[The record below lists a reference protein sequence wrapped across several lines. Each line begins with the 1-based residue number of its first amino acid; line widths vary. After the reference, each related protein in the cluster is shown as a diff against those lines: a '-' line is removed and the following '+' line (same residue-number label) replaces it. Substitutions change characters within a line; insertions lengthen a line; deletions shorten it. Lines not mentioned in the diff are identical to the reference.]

1 MMVMSERGRL
11 RRIYMRLRM
20 RAVVMLR
27 GTSGV
32 LVDGIET
39 ETEIEIELQTDDGR
53 NQIGRVSGFEAARH
67 WEQCD

>member
-1 MMVMSERGRL
+1 MLMSERGRL
-11 RRIYMRLRM
+11 RRIYMGE
-20 RAVVMLR
+20 VVMLR

-39 ETEIEIELQTDDGR
+39 EAEIELQTSDDNSDR

-67 WEQCD
+67 W